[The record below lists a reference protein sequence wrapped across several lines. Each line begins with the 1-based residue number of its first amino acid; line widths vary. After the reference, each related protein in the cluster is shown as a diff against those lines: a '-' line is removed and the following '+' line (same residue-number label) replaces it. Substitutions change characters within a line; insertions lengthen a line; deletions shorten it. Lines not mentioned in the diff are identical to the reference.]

1 MNRKRKRIAMSC
13 LISIMLIFNLGVT
26 AFAAN
31 TIDKPE
37 TVKEFIFNWLDEDSV
52 AKYFGE
58 VNDAIW
64 SYAELGL
71 EEYHTA
77 DLIQYVMKKE
87 GFKVDRGVAD
97 MPTALLASFSNGTG
111 GPVIAI
117 MGEFDALPLIS
128 QNVGSSDHN
137 PVVEGG
143 PGHGCTHNTMA
154 TAGAAATIAVKK
166 AMEKFNINGT
176 VRYYGS
182 PAEETLIPRP
192 YFIQAGLF
200 DDVDIIIDNHG
211 GSGFG
216 TSWSGKVGTGTGVYS
231 FLVTFKG
238 KTGHAASPWTG
249 ISALKPV
256 ELMMHSTNLL
266 REHLMY
272 THRMHYS
279 IIDGGEAPNVM
290 PDKATIWYFLREHD
304 DRLDDMLERVLKSAE
319 GAAIATGT
327 TYEVRMLAGIHQKY
341 SNKVVA
347 ETIYGNIEKVGMP
360 EWTEQEHKFAKDIQK
375 ALGKEEKGLN
385 TKISAPPSG
394 PPATFVGGAST
405 DMGSASLYRPT
416 ASLSFPSN
424 GPGESHHWTT
434 VAGTGTSI
442 AHKGLLAGA
451 KVMAATAIDFLTD
464 SSLVE
469 QAWVE
474 FNELKEERPYKS
486 RVEGLKPPVGF
497 YREIMDKFRPLMEP
511 FYQNPDWYPGPW
523 SLEAESK

>member
-1 MNRKRKRIAMSC
+1 MY
-13 LISIMLIFNLGVT
+13 
-26 AFAAN
+26 
-31 TIDKPE
+31 
-37 TVKEFIFNWLDEDSV
+37 NWLDEENTK
-52 AKYFGE
+52 KYFAE
-58 VNDAIW
+58 INDAIW

-77 DLIQYVMKKE
+77 DLIQYAMEKE
-87 GFKVDRGVAD
+87 GFKIDRGVAD
-97 MPTALLASFSNGTG
+97 MPTALLAEYKHGEG

-128 QNVGSSDHN
+128 QNAWGDTHN

-166 AMEKFNINGT
+166 AMKEYGINGT

-192 YFIQAGLF
+192 YFIDAGLF

-211 GSGFG
+211 GNSFG
-216 TSWSGKVGTGTGVYS
+216 TSWSGKVGTGTALYS

-249 ISALKPV
+249 KSALKPV

-272 THRMHYS
+272 SHRMHYAV
-279 IIDGGEAPNVM
+279 IDGGEAPNVM
-290 PDKATIWYFLREHD
+290 PDKATIWYFIREHD
-304 DRLDDMLERVLKSAE
+304 DRLDDMLDRVLKCAE

-327 TYEVRMLAGIHQKY
+327 TYEVQMLAGIHQRY
-341 SNKVVA
+341 GNKVIA
-347 ETIYGNIEKVGMP
+347 EMMYENIEEVGMP
-360 EWTEQEHKFAKDIQK
+360 QWTEEEHNFAKEIQK
-375 ALGKEEKGLN
+375 VLGAKETGLRTAIN
-385 TKISAPPSG
+385 PAPTGPPS
-394 PPATFVGGAST
+394 TFVEGASS

-416 ASLSFPSN
+416 ASLSFTSN

-442 AHKGLLAGA
+442 AHKGVIAGA
-451 KVMAATAIDFLTD
+451 KVMAATAVDFLSD
-464 SSLVE
+464 QNLVDA
-469 QAWVE
+469 AWAE
-474 FNELKEERPYKS
+474 FNELKAERPYKS

-497 YREIMDKFRPLMEP
+497 YREIMDKFRPMMEP
-511 FYQNPDWYPGPW
+511 YYQEPEWYPGPW
-523 SLEAESK
+523 SLEKGM